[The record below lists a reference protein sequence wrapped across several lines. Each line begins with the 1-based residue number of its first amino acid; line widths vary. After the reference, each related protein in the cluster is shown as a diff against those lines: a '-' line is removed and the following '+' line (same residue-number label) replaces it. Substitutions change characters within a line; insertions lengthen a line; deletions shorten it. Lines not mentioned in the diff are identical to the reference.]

1 MEHGT
6 LLTTVYMPET
16 CDSGCSL
23 TLVWWGL
30 TTQPYTDGSSAS
42 EGPALLLM
50 IIYWK
55 INNYLLHENHQNYI

>member
-1 MEHGT
+1 
-6 LLTTVYMPET
+6 MPET

-23 TLVWWGL
+23 TLVLCGL

-50 IIYWK
+50 IT
-55 INNYLLHENHQNYI
+55 